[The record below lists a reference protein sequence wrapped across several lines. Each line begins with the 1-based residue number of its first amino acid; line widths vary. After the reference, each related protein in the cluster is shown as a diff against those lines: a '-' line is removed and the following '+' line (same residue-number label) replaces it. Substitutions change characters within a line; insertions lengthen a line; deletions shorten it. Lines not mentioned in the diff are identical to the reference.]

1 MAVKIDTYD
10 DSLTISEYYRHGK
23 GFLHSAP
30 QLKGG
35 LQGQL
40 MIPVDDLSPARG
52 HLKQLEKRFPR
63 DSRRAPTEADFASLR
78 RCAVCSRRRATSRN
92 WHAGRQLFATPTMT
106 RPRSSPME
114 RGLNTGYLKKRCAPK
129 QRWPKLRRGVKRRNI
144 RNELGRKT
152 IDILRLTGGLLVL
165 LRKWQEALPQEHL

>member
-63 DSRRAPTEADFASLR
+63 DSRRAPTEADFASMR

-92 WHAGRQLFATPTMT
+92 WHAGPTMT
-106 RPRSSPME
+106 GPRSSPME
-114 RGLNTGYLKKRCAPK
+114 RGLITGYLNKRCGPK
-129 QRWPKLRRGVKRRNI
+129 QLWPKLWRGVKRRNT
-144 RNELGRKT
+144 RNELGRNT
-152 IDILRLTGGLLVL
+152 IDILRLTGGLLIWV
-165 LRKWQEALPQEHL
+165 RQWQEALPQEHL